1 MRDKG
6 EINEKHFKQL
16 IKISNKIDRLKN
28 TISKRKYMR
37 FIENIF
43 VISTYYQELEL
54 AKVSVAPSDTN
65 EEKTNKLVEWVEF
78 HKYWLF
84 SAAGGINADI
94 ETTKEAS
101 KPLIKE
107 LKKRGIFPKED

>member
-1 MRDKG
+1 M
-6 EINEKHFKQL
+6 
-16 IKISNKIDRLKN
+16 KI
-28 TISKRKYMR
+28 
-37 FIENIF
+37 IENIF

-101 KPLIKE
+101 KPLINE

>member
-1 MRDKG
+1 M
-6 EINEKHFKQL
+6 Q
-16 IKISNKIDRLKN
+16 
-28 TISKRKYMR
+28 
-37 FIENIF
+37 
-43 VISTYYQELEL
+43 
-54 AKVSVAPSDTN
+54 KV
-65 EEKTNKLVEWVEF
+65 NKLAEWVEI